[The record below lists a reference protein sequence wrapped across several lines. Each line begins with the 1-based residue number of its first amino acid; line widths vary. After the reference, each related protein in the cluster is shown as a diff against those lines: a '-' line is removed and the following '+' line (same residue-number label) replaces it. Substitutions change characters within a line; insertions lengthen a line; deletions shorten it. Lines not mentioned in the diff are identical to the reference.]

1 MQESDIRIGML
12 FRYNKRLSIHDDVHG
27 HIGVVL
33 GRCAVASVAQW
44 KVQVSHKTLWVTPW
58 AMEKL

>member
-1 MQESDIRIGML
+1 MQESDIKVGML

-33 GRCAVASVAQW
+33 QRTNFHQW

>member
-1 MQESDIRIGML
+1 MQENDIRIGML

-33 GRCAVASVAQW
+33 GRCSVGQW